1 MVTLCWEMSRVKD
14 IHFYLQSTDS
24 PYCSIDIWSD
34 RAPSQSPIDTFMFS
48 RECEDE
54 LGFLRLPN

>member
-1 MVTLCWEMSRVKD
+1 MSRVKD

-54 LGFLRLPN
+54 LGFLRLPD